1 MESGTESASP
11 ERCRNCEAPVSGNYC
26 AACGQRNVDY
36 RRPLVAL
43 LRELFAEMLELDGRL
58 RRTLIPFLLRPGFLS
73 REYREGRRVRFTSP
87 LRLYIATSLL
97 CFSMIALTDCV
108 TDADEDDKLVRID
121 RDDHRVDEA
130 ADRRVDRIN
139 ERIEAFGNLPPLEQ
153 RHRFTAGFTSHMPK
167 ALLVLVP
174 VFAAIIG
181 LLTLRRGF
189 LYVDH
194 LVFALHVHSFWFFV
208 LAVTLAL
215 PDWLDPL
222 PQLVMAVYALVA
234 FKRAYDLSWRGALWR
249 AAIGS
254 LLYGLALALA
264 FTTVMMVIL
273 LLAPA

>member
-1 MESGTESASP
+1 MEQATEGASP

-58 RRTLIPFLLRPGFLS
+58 RRTLIPFLLRPGFLT

-97 CFSMIALTDCV
+97 CFSMIALADCV
-108 TDADEDDKLVRID
+108 TDVDEGDAIVRID

-130 ADRRVDRIN
+130 ADSRIERMN

-153 RHRFTAGFTSHMPK
+153 RHRFVAGLTSHMPK

-174 VFAAIIG
+174 VFAAIVG

-194 LVFALHVHSFWFFV
+194 LVFALHVHSFWFFA
-208 LAVTLAL
+208 LAVTLPL

-222 PQLVMAVYALVA
+222 PQLVMAAYALVA
-234 FKRAYDLSWRGALWR
+234 FKRTYDLSWRGALWR

-254 LLYGLALALA
+254 LLYGLAVGLA
-264 FTTVMMVIL
+264 FTTVMLVIL
-273 LLAPA
+273 LLA